1 VEIGRG
7 RAADAFFPVSSLEHF
22 ERILDEQKG
31 LAMQI
36 SNFKDMYLAELQEL
50 VSVETQL
57 ADALLRMAGAASRP
71 VLKRVLVHHRAQTEI
86 QKERLLTI
94 LQKHGAD
101 PAAHTDQAMQT
112 LITETKK
119 MLTILT
125 NDDLRDAGL
134 IASAQKLE
142 HYEIAAYGTAAA
154 LAGQLDLRDEQKM
167 LHLSLEEEKRVDA
180 LLTQLAKR
188 EVNPKALAA

>member
-1 VEIGRG
+1 ME
-7 RAADAFFPVSSLEHF
+7 
-22 ERILDEQKG
+22 
-31 LAMQI
+31 I

-50 VSVETQL
+50 ASVEAQL
-57 ADALLRMAGAASRP
+57 ADALLRMAVAASNP
-71 VLKRVLVHHRAQTEI
+71 VLKRVLIHHRAETET
-86 QKERLLTI
+86 QRDRLVTI
-94 LQKHGAD
+94 LEVHGAS
-101 PAAHTDQAMQT
+101 PTAHTDQAMQT
-112 LITETKK
+112 LVTEAKK

-125 NDDLRDAGL
+125 EDNLRDAGL

-188 EVNPKALAA
+188 EVNREAVAA